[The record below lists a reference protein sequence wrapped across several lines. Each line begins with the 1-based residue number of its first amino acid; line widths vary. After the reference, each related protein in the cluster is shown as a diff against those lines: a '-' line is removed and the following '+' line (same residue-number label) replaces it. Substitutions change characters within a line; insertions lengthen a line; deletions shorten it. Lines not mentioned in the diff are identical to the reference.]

1 MRAFSRF
8 KIPLLA
14 AALVSAAV
22 TAPSMAQDATA
33 PGALPGP
40 ETPAATASGLPD
52 AAPPVAETREARLDG
67 LFERLKRESDAEKAT
82 GIANE
87 IQSVWLESG
96 SATVDLL
103 MLRATQAIARKDAAA
118 ALDFTDQA
126 IVLDPDYAEAYN
138 RRATL
143 HYTQNRYALSMADVE
158 EVLKREPRHFGALTG
173 LGAML
178 EELGRDREA
187 LDAYSRALA
196 IYPTLKA
203 AQDAAGR
210 LAEEVSGQPA

>member
-8 KIPLLA
+8 KITLLA

-22 TAPSMAQDATA
+22 TAPSMAQDAAA

-40 ETPAATASGLPD
+40 KTPATGANSSP

-67 LFERLKRESDAEKAT
+67 LFERLKREADAGKAT

-210 LAEEVSGQPA
+210 LAEELSGQPA

>member
-8 KIPLLA
+8 KTTLLA

-33 PGALPGP
+33 PGALPAP
-40 ETPAATASGLPD
+40 ETPAAATNSSPE
-52 AAPPVAETREARLDG
+52 APPVAETREARLDG
-67 LFERLKRESDAEKAT
+67 LFDRLKREADAGKAT

-118 ALDFTDQA
+118 ALDFTDLA

-210 LAEEVSGQPA
+210 LAEELSGQPA

>member
-14 AALVSAAV
+14 AALVSAA
-22 TAPSMAQDATA
+22 AALPSMAQDARA
-33 PGALPGP
+33 PSAPSASG
-40 ETPAATASGLPD
+40 TPAATASSLPD
-52 AAPPVAETREARLDG
+52 AARRRRNARGSARRPVRTAEARI
-67 LFERLKRESDAEKAT
+67 DAEKAT

-210 LAEEVSGQPA
+210 LAEELSGQPA

>member
-8 KIPLLA
+8 KTTLLA

-22 TAPSMAQDATA
+22 VAPSMAQDAAA
-33 PGALPGP
+33 PGAPPAP
-40 ETPAATASGLPD
+40 ETPAAAADKAP

-67 LFERLKRESDAEKAT
+67 LFERLKREPDAEKAT

-210 LAEEVSGQPA
+210 LAEELSGQPA